1 MNNTSV
7 TPTRPTW
14 FYYAGIL
21 FVVSFWGIS
30 SILYTYLYRYYSASA
45 LCTLMTFFC
54 ALFFLILTRK
64 KWHLFDRRYWRIA
77 LPICGI
83 NALACM
89 LQRIG
94 LQYTTPAK
102 YAFLEHLCCVVVP
115 IMMFVFTKKSPAR
128 AQWCASLLCLTGCFV
143 LSGVSFM
150 GGGSVGLGDALCA
163 TAGILFGVCVAAIGT
178 YTRGM
183 DGTLYM
189 LVHTSTYFVVSLA
202 TTLLLDRVAV
212 GGVPMEKIVF
222 TLDARA
228 LLPAI
233 LIGLVDI
240 ALCWLLK
247 TEANRHIDPSTTAV
261 IGPFSAV
268 ITGTVSVLVGMD
280 MFTPRLLIGGSLILV
295 AAILP
300 DTLTALRRAKQKRS
314 Q

>member
-1 MNNTSV
+1 MMKPVSATHA
-7 TPTRPTW
+7 RPAW
-14 FYYAGIL
+14 IYYVAL
-21 FVVSFWGIS
+21 AFVVSFWGVS

-64 KWHLFDRRYWRIA
+64 KWRLLDRRYLRIA
-77 LPICGI
+77 LPICGL

-115 IMMFVFTKKSPAR
+115 IMMLVFTKKSPAR
-128 AQWCASLLCLTGCFV
+128 TQWCASLLCLMGCFI
-143 LSGVSFM
+143 LSGVSFS
-150 GGGSVGLGDALCA
+150 GGGFMGLGDALCA
-163 TAGILFGVCVAAIGT
+163 TAGILFGVCVAAVGT

-183 DGTLYM
+183 DATLYM
-189 LVHTSTYFVVSLA
+189 LIHTSTYFVVSLA
-202 TTLLLDRVAV
+202 TTLLLDRVTV
-212 GGVPMEKIVF
+212 GGVPMEAMVF
-222 TLDARA
+222 TFDIRA

-247 TEANRHIDPSTTAV
+247 TEATRHIDPTTTAV
-261 IGPFSAV
+261 VGPFSAV
-268 ITGTVSVLVGMD
+268 ITGVVSVLVGID
-280 MFTPRLLIGGSLILV
+280 DLSPRLLFGGGMILV

-300 DTLTALRRAKQKRS
+300 KTVRGSNT
-314 Q
+314 